1 MRSKRGRPAGSAIR
15 GSRRSSGLT
24 HSQRWT
30 GAEWRQVLDAAKRE
44 GIAPSEFIRTTVLK
58 AILPVTKDGLVTE
71 PPSENTE
78 LETVLSPTDVCQR
91 SHAVCGATPQLCSC
105 K

>member
-1 MRSKRGRPAGSAIR
+1 MQSKRGRPTGRVIR

-44 GIAPSEFIRTTVLK
+44 GIVPSEFIRTTVLK
-58 AILPVTKDGLVTE
+58 AIREAAGQVSPSSSDRPSPLPGSD
-71 PPSENTE
+71 
-78 LETVLSPTDVCQR
+78 
-91 SHAVCGATPQLCSC
+91 A
-105 K
+105 